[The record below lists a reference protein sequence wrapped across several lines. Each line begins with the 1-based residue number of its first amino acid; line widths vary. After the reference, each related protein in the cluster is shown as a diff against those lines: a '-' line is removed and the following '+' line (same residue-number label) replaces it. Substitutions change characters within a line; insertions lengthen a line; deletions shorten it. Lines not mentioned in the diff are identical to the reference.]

1 MPECA
6 LNLAEAATYLA
17 TAPKSNSTY
26 EALSRAKELI
36 EKTKDAEVPLLLRN
50 PVTKLMKNMGY
61 GKGYVYPHDAG
72 GFVRRSYMPE
82 GLEDVRLYV
91 PKDVGKE
98 SSIKKRSEQ
107 LWGKMEGEHDE
118 TRSEG

>member
-1 MPECA
+1 
-6 LNLAEAATYLA
+6 
-17 TAPKSNSTY
+17 
-26 EALSRAKELI
+26 
-36 EKTKDAEVPLLLRN
+36 
-50 PVTKLMKNMGY
+50 
-61 GKGYVYPHDAG
+61 
-72 GFVRRSYMPE
+72 MPE

-98 SSIKKRSEQ
+98 SSIKKRLEQ